1 MCVVLS
7 VAGINTLF
15 CFSFF
20 FFSRCYKITILMEC
34 IVLCLYTY
42 INIMKSGFKLIFLY
56 IGVLLF
62 QKRCVFFS
70 SHWWFYLVFIIYHVL
85 NIQWE
90 FISWFFIHSIY
101 LFPVLG
107 HSHVILVNWHVIV
120 SFSNVLKGYSCPVT
134 FSPWYSLVVY
144 IFSKQISAFE
154 FLEAWWNVHGSW
166 VNLYTGQGR
175 TARFSSFSSC
185 FPSNFSSFFP
195 I

>member
-62 QKRCVFFS
+62 QKRCVFF
-70 SHWWFYLVFIIYHVL
+70 
-85 NIQWE
+85 
-90 FISWFFIHSIY
+90 FF
-101 LFPVLG
+101 
-107 HSHVILVNWHVIV
+107 
-120 SFSNVLKGYSCPVT
+120 
-134 FSPWYSLVVY
+134 SLVVLLSVY
-144 IFSKQISAFE
+144 HLSCSEYSVRIY
-154 FLEAWWNVHGSW
+154 FLI
-166 VNLYTGQGR
+166 LYS
-175 TARFSSFSSC
+175 FHLFISSFGP
-185 FPSNFSSFFP
+185 FPCDFGKLTCDSEFF
-195 I
+195 